1 MKGRQKKSHEVAEF
15 QRRVLKERRGERVG
29 IDAIPLERF
38 NRIRLSSRP
47 SSIVLFSALLKEGRF
62 IDIRNFRWLKRKKN
76 LPAF

>member
-15 QRRVLKERRGERVG
+15 HRRVLKERRGEVGEGVG

-47 SSIVLFSALLKEGRF
+47 S
-62 IDIRNFRWLKRKKN
+62 
-76 LPAF
+76 